1 MNKKDIEEFIDD
13 IEIDL
18 NSMKQNLSDINFDNL
33 NDIEIESSYTS
44 FLKKL
49 ASDIPVV
56 NDKKEDTDGFTY
68 YCKDDAPS
76 EIQKKDKEPNI
87 INGD

>member
-1 MNKKDIEEFIDD
+1 MNKEDIVKFIANVEEN
-13 IEIDL
+13 L
-18 NSMKQNLSDINFDNL
+18 NSMKTNLSEINFDNL

-49 ASDIPVV
+49 ASNIPVV
-56 NDKKEDTDGFTY
+56 NDEKEDTDGFTY
-68 YCKDDAPS
+68 YCEADEPS
-76 EIQKKDKEPNI
+76 YQKKDKEPNI

>member
-1 MNKKDIEEFIDD
+1 MNKEDIVKFIDNV
-13 IEIDL
+13 EENL
-18 NSMKQNLSDINFDNL
+18 NSMKINLSEINFDNL

-56 NDKKEDTDGFTY
+56 NDKKENTDGFTY
-68 YCKDDAPS
+68 YCEDDEPS
-76 EIQKKDKEPNI
+76 ENQKKDKEPNI